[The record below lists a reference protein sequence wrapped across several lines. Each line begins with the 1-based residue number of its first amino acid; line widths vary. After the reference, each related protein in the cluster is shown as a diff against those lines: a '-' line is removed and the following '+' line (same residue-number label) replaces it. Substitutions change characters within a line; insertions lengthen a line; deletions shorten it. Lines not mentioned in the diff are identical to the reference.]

1 MKSDQ
6 FKFPETSF
14 GCCRDCRTEVRE
26 QWRILGRDLWP
37 SEEGEW
43 SDLGCN
49 LVTGVANVLMR
60 EREESRIPLGSWS
73 TSRFF
78 SFVLFCFWFIV
89 LFLGFGFLFGFFFVC
104 FVFVFLK
111 LISWRRSART

>member
-6 FKFPETSF
+6 FKFSETSF

-26 QWRILGRDLWP
+26 QWKVLGRDLWP
-37 SEEGEW
+37 SEEGEEW
-43 SDLGCN
+43 SDLGYN
-49 LVTGVANVLMR
+49 LVTGFANVLMSG
-60 EREESRIPLGSWS
+60 REESRIPLDSWS

-78 SFVLFCFWFIV
+78 SLVLFCFVFGLLFCFWF
-89 LFLGFGFLFGFFFVC
+89 LAFLFC

-111 LISWRRSART
+111 LISWRRSDRT